1 MSSDTIRDKL
11 QRTEMDFL
19 HNRVDVICIKDYP
32 DTFSFFDRRLGPF
45 KAGHNY
51 NFPYFVARILV
62 EQGLAKFEEKDI
74 ITSNGIKKIN
84 FQESTDKEVH
94 KIDDHTYVQAIQQL
108 RIYNVWYQQDK
119 INRREFNQ
127 LNSDLDDMIRVR
139 LGKIN
144 RLAMSP
150 QNLKLINMLTPEK
163 KCCMKN

>member
-1 MSSDTIRDKL
+1 MIAD
-11 QRTEMDFL
+11 
-19 HNRVDVICIKDYP
+19 
-32 DTFSFFDRRLGPF
+32 LGPF

-108 RIYNVWYQQDK
+108 RIYNVWY
-119 INRREFNQ
+119 RAR
-127 LNSDLDDMIRVR
+127 
-139 LGKIN
+139 
-144 RLAMSP
+144 
-150 QNLKLINMLTPEK
+150 
-163 KCCMKN
+163 